1 MQSETESGA
10 RNAFGKPGIP
20 PKWTSSSKEGVGT
33 AYSSS
38 SRVWF
43 TISHGVL
50 NEIYY
55 PTIDHPQIRDLELLI
70 SDGHTFV
77 HEEKRDLVSEIEC
90 IENDA
95 LGYRV
100 VSSDPAG
107 QYR

>member
-1 MQSETESGA
+1 MQRRTQS
-10 RNAFGKPGIP
+10 NAPTPFGSPGIP

-33 AYSSS
+33 VYSSS

-55 PTIDHPQIRDLELLI
+55 PTIDHPPVRDLELLLT
-70 SDGHTFV
+70 DGETFL
-77 HEEKRDLVSEIEC
+77 HEEKRDLESEIAC
-90 IENDA
+90 IEEDA

-100 VSSDPAG
+100 ISS
-107 QYR
+107 